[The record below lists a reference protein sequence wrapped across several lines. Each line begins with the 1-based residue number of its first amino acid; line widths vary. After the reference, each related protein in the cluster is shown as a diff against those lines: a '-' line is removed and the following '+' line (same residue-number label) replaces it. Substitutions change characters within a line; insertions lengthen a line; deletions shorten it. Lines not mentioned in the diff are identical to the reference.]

1 MTLILKREDGRQVIT
16 WYYQVAPNYFD
27 TVGIPIVR
35 GRGISE
41 GEARAGA
48 AVVVVTE
55 ATARKLWPNQEPV
68 GKNVMVELPANWGTK
83 SGGWTFTSHQVVGVA
98 RDALALMA
106 PNAESEPLFMYTPL
120 PPRQPVAL
128 LVRTAREA
136 KEMQSSVRS
145 VSRTIDPTVL
155 LRMSFLEDYFE
166 VVATAKAVRILAVL
180 AVSLGLLALSL
191 AAVGLYGVMAYSV
204 AQRTREIGIRVAL
217 GAQPRDVLRSVFSQ
231 GMRLVG
237 IGVALGGAGGAAAS
251 RVLRSL
257 LFGLS
262 PFDPIAYV
270 SVSLFLVAVA
280 LLACY
285 LPARRA
291 TKVDPLTALRHE

>member
-16 WYYQVAPNYFD
+16 RYYQIAPNYFD

-41 GEARAGA
+41 GEARAGS

-55 ATARKLWPNQEPV
+55 ATARKLWANQEPV
-68 GKNVMVELPANWGTK
+68 GKNVMVELPPDFGTK
-83 SGGWTFTSHQVVGVA
+83 YGRWTLTSHQVVGVA
-98 RDALALMA
+98 GDALALMA
-106 PNAESEPLFMYTPL
+106 PKAESEPLFMYAPL
-120 PPRQPVAL
+120 PPRQAFSL
-128 LVRTAREA
+128 LVRTSRDA

-155 LRMSFLEDYFE
+155 LRMSFLDDYFE
-166 VVATAKAVRILAVL
+166 VVAHAREVRVFAVL

-191 AAVGLYGVMAYSV
+191 AAIGLYGVMAYSV
-204 AQRTREIGIRVAL
+204 VQRTREIGVRMAL
-217 GAQPRDVLRSVFSQ
+217 GAQPRDVLRIVFSQ

-237 IGVALGGAGGAAAS
+237 IGVALGAAVGTAVS

-270 SVSLFLVAVA
+270 SVSMFLTAVA

-291 TKVDPLTALRHE
+291 TKVDPLTALRHV

>member
-1 MTLILKREDGRQVIT
+1 
-16 WYYQVAPNYFD
+16 
-27 TVGIPIVR
+27 
-35 GRGISE
+35 
-41 GEARAGA
+41 
-48 AVVVVTE
+48 
-55 ATARKLWPNQEPV
+55 
-68 GKNVMVELPANWGTK
+68 
-83 SGGWTFTSHQVVGVA
+83 
-98 RDALALMA
+98 
-106 PNAESEPLFMYTPL
+106 
-120 PPRQPVAL
+120 
-128 LVRTAREA
+128 
-136 KEMQSSVRS
+136 MQSPVRS

-155 LRMSFLEDYFE
+155 LRMSFLGDYFE
-166 VVATAKAVRILAVL
+166 VVAYAKTVRIFAVL

-217 GAQPRDVLRSVFSQ
+217 GAQPRDVLGIVFSQ

-237 IGVALGGAGGAAAS
+237 IGVALGAAGGAAVS
-251 RVLRSL
+251 RVLRRL
-257 LFGLS
+257 FFGLS

-270 SVSLFLVAVA
+270 SMSMFLVAVA